1 MGDFKDLLIE
11 WRYREGA
18 DVYLA
23 KVAAIV
29 AVVSRHDQEQ
39 LIVDAFARGVLSL
52 AERDDA
58 IQADL
63 VVRAQRRTDGSA
75 VLLVGEVAPEL
86 SVTDVEDAVR
96 RARIWAKLGT
106 PTQPLAAGLRLSA
119 AAEQVTR
126 AQQITISLMAEP
138 CPENPGEPPS
148 RC

>member
-1 MGDFKDLLIE
+1 MGDFKDMLIE

-23 KVAAIV
+23 KFVSIV
-29 AVVSRHDQEQ
+29 AVLSRHEQEQ
-39 LIVDAFARGVLSL
+39 VIVDAFARGVLSL

-63 VVRAQRRTDGSA
+63 VVRAQCRTDDSP

-96 RARIWAKLGT
+96 RARIWAKLGM
-106 PTQPLAAGLRLSA
+106 PTQPLVAGLRLSA

-126 AQQITISLMAEP
+126 AQQVTISLMAEP
-138 CPENPGEPPS
+138 FPENTGEPPS
-148 RC
+148 RS

>member
-63 VVRAQRRTDGSA
+63 VVRAQCRTDGSP

-86 SVTDVEDAVR
+86 SVADVEDAIR

-106 PTQPLAAGLRLSA
+106 PTQPLVAGLRLSVG
-119 AAEQVTR
+119 AEERVRSQHV
-126 AQQITISLMAEP
+126 TISLMTEP
-138 CPENPGEPPS
+138 FPEQRGNPHS
-148 RC
+148 AC

>member
-23 KVAAIV
+23 KVASVIAIV
-29 AVVSRHDQEQ
+29 SRPEQEQ
-39 LIVDAFARGVLSL
+39 LIVEAFARGVLSL

-63 VVRAQRRTDGSA
+63 VVQAQRQTDGSA

-106 PTQPLAAGLRLSA
+106 PTQPLVAGLRLSA

-126 AQQITISLMAEP
+126 AQRVTISLMAEP
-138 CPENPGEPPS
+138 FPGMVS
-148 RC
+148 

>member
-1 MGDFKDLLIE
+1 MGDFKDMLIE

-18 DVYLA
+18 DMYLA
-23 KVAAIV
+23 KVVSIV
-29 AVVSRHDQEQ
+29 AVMSRPEQEQ

-52 AERDDA
+52 TERDDA

-63 VVRAQRRTDGSA
+63 VVHAQRRTDGSP

-106 PTQPLAAGLRLSA
+106 PTQPLVAGLRLSA
-119 AAEQVTR
+119 AAEHVTR
-126 AQQITISLMAEP
+126 AQQVTISLIAEP
-138 CPENPGEPPS
+138 FPENPGKPPS
-148 RC
+148 PG